1 MKKAAD
7 QLVDVLKAWDVKR
20 VYGLPG
26 DSVDTTV
33 AALYRQKDSIEFIQ
47 VRHEEVAALSAAAE
61 SKLTGKISVCL
72 SIGGPGAIH
81 MLNGLYDAKMDRAPV
96 LAILGQVTTDSL
108 NEGYFQEVNT
118 PELFTDVSVFN
129 KQVDSPDNLA
139 SLVDE
144 ALRTAYEKK
153 GVSVLT
159 IPDDIPNKVVRQ
171 NYDSIVNQLTESKQI
186 LNQKDISKIN
196 HMVMNSK
203 RPLAFIGVG
212 AKYSGENIT
221 SYLEKNNIPFIATL
235 PAKGIVGDTHPN
247 YLGNVGKLG
256 TKPAFEA
263 MQEADLLLMV
273 GTNYPYTDYLP
284 KHHIKCIQIN
294 NTLQDLG
301 KRHSADLALKAN
313 AEDAFSALVLE
324 KNIRQDDTF
333 LKACQHNMKNWN
345 SWMKT
350 KSNMDTSPIAP
361 EYLTSKISNDSPDN
375 TIYSIDVGTST
386 SWSARFLDVKKKQKY
401 IISSY
406 LGTMGC
412 GLPGAIAAKLN
423 YPEKTVVSICGDG
436 AFSMI
441 MQDFVTAVKYN
452 LPIIIIVLNNQKLAF
467 IEYEQ
472 QSAGQENYEIDLE
485 DIDFAKFAD
494 ACGGN
499 GITVSDNAEFDKAY
513 HNALLEKEKPTLIN
527 AYVSDNAPLP
537 GKIVW
542 NEAKGYLEYTLT
554 HILDQKQFPHLPP
567 LKDILRQFI

>member
-7 QLVDVLKAWDVKR
+7 ALVDVLKEWDVKR

-26 DSVDTTV
+26 DSIDTTV
-33 AALYRQKDSIEFIQ
+33 AALYRQKESIEFVQ

-61 SKLTGKISVCL
+61 SKLTGKVSVCL

-81 MLNGLYDAKMDRAPV
+81 MLNGLYDAKMDRTPV
-96 LAILGQVTTDSL
+96 LALLGQVTTESL

-118 PELFTDVSVFN
+118 PELFTDVSVYN
-129 KQVDSPDNLA
+129 KQVDSPENLA

-144 ALRTAYEKK
+144 ALRAAYDQK
-153 GVSVLT
+153 GVAVLT
-159 IPDDIPNKVVRQ
+159 IPDDIPDKLVRH
-171 NYDSIVNQLTESKQI
+171 NYHSIVNKLAESKQTLI
-186 LNQKDISKIN
+186 QKDISNIN
-196 HMVMNSK
+196 QMVIESK

-212 AKYSGENIT
+212 AKQSGKVISN
-221 SYLEKNNIPFIATL
+221 YLEKNNIPFIATL
-235 PAKGIVGDTHPN
+235 PGKGIIGDNHPN

-263 MQEADLLLMV
+263 MQETDLLLMI

-284 KHHIKCIQIN
+284 KHNTKCVQIN
-294 NTLQDLG
+294 STLQDLG
-301 KRHSADLALKAN
+301 KRRSADIALKAD
-313 AEDAFSALVLE
+313 AEDVFNALVLE
-324 KNIRQDDTF
+324 KNSRQDNTF
-333 LKACQHNMKNWN
+333 LIACQRNMNNWR

-350 KSNMDTSPIAP
+350 KSEMDTNPIAP
-361 EYLTSKISNDSPDN
+361 EYLTSTVSKYSPDN

-386 SWSARFLDVKKKQKY
+386 SWSARFLEVKDTQEY

-423 YPEKTVVSICGDG
+423 YPEKNVVSICGDG

-441 MQDFVTAVKYN
+441 MQDFVTAVKYD

-472 QSAGQENYEIDLE
+472 QSAGQENYEIDLAN
-485 DIDFAKFAD
+485 IDFAKFAE

-499 GITVSDNAEFDKAY
+499 GITVSSNAEFDEAY
-513 HNALLEKEKPTLIN
+513 QKSLLEKTKPTLIN

-542 NEAKGYLEYTLT
+542 SEAKGYLEYTFNHL
-554 HILDQKQFPHLPP
+554 LDQKELPDLPP
-567 LKDILRQFI
+567 LKDIIRQFV